1 MKIDTKE
8 HKNNIEK
15 GAASQ
20 LLSKVWKS
28 KEYNSERR
36 ISNYRFV
43 KSKLRGTISVSFFE
57 RWEGWGR
64 VDRIH
69 RNLYL
74 VKDVDINLQANQRNV
89 F

>member
-57 RWEGWGR
+57 R
-64 VDRIH
+64 
-69 RNLYL
+69 
-74 VKDVDINLQANQRNV
+74 
-89 F
+89 